1 MAENPRLENQNAE
14 LIKLPADEESERV
27 VLGAILVGHD
37 QTAEVFELLHAD
49 DFNLPNHAVLFE
61 SLHAMYE
68 EGRPLDLPAVLDYLT
83 LKEKV
88 DDAGGLGYLSTLGEG
103 IHSRMRLDKYAVNVR
118 RARVRRE
125 FIRNANRWVMSIM
138 EGEGV
143 ENVLDEAQDRIV
155 KLSMMNADQ
164 DAGTTFRD
172 AAMKMAMTIL
182 EGNEVRPLSTGIA
195 GVDTLFGGFHPG
207 ELSIITAPTGTGK
220 SHFAMQIA
228 RKSCE
233 SGRHILFA
241 SGEMLAEHLMKRVV
255 ASRSPIQY
263 VKMRAPSLMTM
274 YDRNELPVIAME
286 QCKVCR
292 VLDGDLSLRRI
303 RAAIRLLKGAVGGL
317 IVDYDELV
325 EVRGKDEWE
334 QQRILVRALKSL
346 AMESGIPVILVSQLN
361 KTAGGRQN
369 HNETP
374 SLQKL
379 YGSSSKAKH
388 ASSVL
393 YVDRPFVQD
402 LQTDEAEAHIYVL
415 KSRDGR
421 MGKVDCLF
429 DVKTFNFKEMPTQ

>member
-1 MAENPRLENQNAE
+1 MAQNPRLENQNAD
-14 LIKLPADEESERV
+14 LVKLPADEESERI

-37 QTAEVFELLHAD
+37 QTAEVFELLNAD
-49 DFNLPNHAVLFE
+49 DFDNPGHG
-61 SLHAMYE
+61 SLMTSLKEMWEA
-68 EGRPLDLPAVLDYLT
+68 GQPLELPALLDFLT
-83 LKEKV
+83 LREKV
-88 DDAGGLGYLSTLGEG
+88 DESGGLGYLTTLGEG
-103 IHSRMRLDKYAVNVR
+103 VHSKMRLDKYAMNIR

-155 KLSMMNADQ
+155 KLSIMQADN

-182 EGNEVRPLSTGIA
+182 EGTETKPLYTGLS
-195 GVDTLFGGFHPG
+195 GVDALFGGFHPG

-263 VKMRAPSLMTM
+263 VKMRAPALMNM
-274 YDRNELPVIAME
+274 YDRNELPIVAMN

-303 RAAIRLLKGAVGGL
+303 RAAIRLLKGLVGGL

-334 QQRILVRALKSL
+334 QQRILVRTLKSL
-346 AMESGIPVILVSQLN
+346 AMEAGIPVILVSQLN
-361 KTAGGRQN
+361 KTAGGPR
-369 HNETP
+369 HGDTP

-421 MGKVDCLF
+421 MGKVECRF
-429 DVKTFNFKEMPTQ
+429 NVKNFNFEEVPHEQ